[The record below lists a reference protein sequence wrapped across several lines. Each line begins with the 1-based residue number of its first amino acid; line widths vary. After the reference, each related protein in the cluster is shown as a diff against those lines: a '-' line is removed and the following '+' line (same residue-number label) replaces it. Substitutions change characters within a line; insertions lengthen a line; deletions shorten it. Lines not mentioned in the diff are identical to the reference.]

1 MARWVGVGLV
11 VTSLVLA
18 GSELSC
24 LAGDTPGG
32 PAASPSTAAPAPD
45 PMTGLPVQ
53 FEVDHT
59 APGAGPVLTR

>member
-1 MARWVGVGLV
+1 MVRWVGVGLV
-11 VTSLVLA
+11 VTVLVLA

-32 PAASPSTAAPAPD
+32 PAASPPTAAPAPGPVD
-45 PMTGLPVQ
+45 GLPVD